1 MNLVKKYNNSRNY
14 FIGYFIFIFLSSA
27 FLLKVGKANSFIYL
41 NSFHTNWLDHFFTFY
56 TYIGDGIF
64 SIIISLLFLFLK
76 RRKDALMIFLAY
88 SLSGITSQIIKNL
101 VIAPRPISY
110 FKAEQYQHF
119 IKGIV
124 THTSASFP
132 SGHSTSAFALSLILA
147 LILQNK
153 KWNIPLLV
161 LAILTGYSRIYL
173 GQHFLLD
180 VIVGSLI
187 GTIFSLAVFH
197 VMSNLKIKNGISSN
211 L

>member
-1 MNLVKKYNNSRNY
+1 MNLVKKYNNSRHY

-41 NSFHTNWLDHFFTFY
+41 NSFHTNWLDHFVTFY

-64 SIIISLLFLFLK
+64 SIIISLLFLILK
-76 RRKDALMIFLAY
+76 RWKDALMIFLAY

-132 SGHSTSAFALSLILA
+132 SGHTTSAFALSLILA

>member
-1 MNLVKKYNNSRNY
+1 MNLVKKYNNSRHY

-64 SIIISLLFLFLK
+64 SIIISLLFLILK
-76 RRKDALMIFLAY
+76 RWKDALMIFLAY

-132 SGHSTSAFALSLILA
+132 SGHTTSAFALSLILA

-161 LAILTGYSRIYL
+161 LAILTGYSRI
-173 GQHFLLD
+173 
-180 VIVGSLI
+180 
-187 GTIFSLAVFH
+187 
-197 VMSNLKIKNGISSN
+197 
-211 L
+211 

>member
-1 MNLVKKYNNSRNY
+1 MNLVKKYNNSRHY

-64 SIIISLLFLFLK
+64 SIIISLLFLILK
-76 RRKDALMIFLAY
+76 RWKDALMIFLAY

-110 FKAEQYQHF
+110 FKSGEYQHF
-119 IKGIV
+119 IKGII

-132 SGHSTSAFALSLILA
+132 SGHTTSAFALSLILA

>member
-1 MNLVKKYNNSRNY
+1 MNLANKYYNSRSY
-14 FIGYFIFIFLSSA
+14 FIGYFIFIFLSTV
-27 FLLKVGKANSFIYL
+27 FLLKLGKANSFLYL
-41 NSFHTNWLDHFFTFY
+41 NSFHADWLDHFFIFF
-56 TYIGDGIF
+56 TYLGDGIF
-64 SIIISLLFLFLK
+64 AIIITIIFLFLK
-76 RRKDALMIFLAY
+76 KRKDALMIFLAY
-88 SLSGITSQIIKNL
+88 SLSGIAAQIIKNL

-132 SGHSTSAFALSLILA
+132 SGHSTSAFALSLIIA

-153 KWNIPLLV
+153 KWNIPLLAM
-161 LAILTGYSRIYL
+161 AILTGYSRIYL

-180 VIVGSLI
+180 VIAGSII

-197 VMSNLKIKNGISSN
+197 IMNNLKIKNGETYKN
-211 L
+211 

>member
-1 MNLVKKYNNSRNY
+1 MNLVKKYNNSRHY

-64 SIIISLLFLFLK
+64 SIIISLLFLILK
-76 RRKDALMIFLAY
+76 RWKDALMIFLAY

-132 SGHSTSAFALSLILA
+132 SGHTTSAFALSLILA